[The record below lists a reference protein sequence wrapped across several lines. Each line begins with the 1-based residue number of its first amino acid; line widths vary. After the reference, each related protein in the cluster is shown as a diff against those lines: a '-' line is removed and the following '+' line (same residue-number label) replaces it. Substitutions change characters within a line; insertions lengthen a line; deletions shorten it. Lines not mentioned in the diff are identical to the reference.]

1 VPNPRSSM
9 RQVKEA
15 LRLRLVFGLSQRG
28 VALTCR
34 MSPTTVRTYWE
45 RAKAAGL
52 DTFALIDSLN
62 ERELEGHLF
71 KHDQVPARSAR
82 YTALH
87 ERFEAIHS
95 RMLNERISLIDV
107 WREDAATD
115 LPHYQYTRFA
125 SLYDMWRKQHHLAK
139 TSPRKRG
146 NISVKPEDVSMLQQW
161 RRSNDR
167 RKWEVAVAI
176 LELSNGTRLSNV
188 CHKIERSRRTIDIW
202 CKRYENSGISGLLI
216 PRTRKQSDSAIIA
229 VDVKKKRLVKLI
241 HEPPKTYGINRTSW
255 SLHTLADVY
264 QRLYNEYI
272 SASSVSA
279 YFQSIGY
286 KFKKARKVLT
296 SNDPSYR
303 AKLTNITS
311 VLSHLSPTEK
321 FFSIDEFGPCSVRI
335 RGGVALVPGDSV
347 RTIPQRQKSKGSLI
361 CTAALELSTNQVT
374 HFYSSKKNTSEM
386 IKLMDILL
394 EKYRGQEK
402 IFLSWDS
409 ASWHMSKAL
418 NKEVER
424 VNGECFRTIH
434 DTPLVELVPLP
445 ANAQFLN
452 VIESV
457 FSGMA
462 RAIIHNSDYE
472 SVDKCKEA
480 IDAYFSDRNSDFLKH
495 PKRAGNKIWGKERV
509 LATFK
514 EDNNCKDPDW
524 R

>member
-1 VPNPRSSM
+1 
-9 RQVKEA
+9 
-15 LRLRLVFGLSQRG
+15 
-28 VALTCR
+28 
-34 MSPTTVRTYWE
+34 
-45 RAKAAGL
+45 
-52 DTFALIDSLN
+52 
-62 ERELEGHLF
+62 
-71 KHDQVPARSAR
+71 
-82 YTALH
+82 
-87 ERFEAIHS
+87 
-95 RMLNERISLIDV
+95 
-107 WREDAATD
+107 
-115 LPHYQYTRFA
+115 
-125 SLYDMWRKQHHLAK
+125 
-139 TSPRKRG
+139 
-146 NISVKPEDVSMLQQW
+146 
-161 RRSNDR
+161 
-167 RKWEVAVAI
+167 
-176 LELSNGTRLSNV
+176 
-188 CHKIERSRRTIDIW
+188 
-202 CKRYENSGISGLLI
+202 
-216 PRTRKQSDSAIIA
+216 
-229 VDVKKKRLVKLI
+229 
-241 HEPPKTYGINRTSW
+241 
-255 SLHTLADVY
+255 
-264 QRLYNEYI
+264 
-272 SASSVSA
+272 
-279 YFQSIGY
+279 
-286 KFKKARKVLT
+286 
-296 SNDPSYR
+296 
-303 AKLTNITS
+303 
-311 VLSHLSPTEK
+311 
-321 FFSIDEFGPCSVRI
+321 
-335 RGGVALVPGDSV
+335 V

-386 IKLMDILL
+386 IKLMNILL

-418 NKEVER
+418 YKEVER

>member
-1 VPNPRSSM
+1 MPYPRSSM

-15 LRLRLVFGLSQRG
+15 LRLRLVSWLSQRRIA
-28 VALTCR
+28 VICR
-34 MSPTTVRTYWE
+34 MSPATVRAYCE

-52 DTFALIDSLN
+52 ETFARIAPLS
-62 ERELEGHLF
+62 EHELERHLF
-71 KHDQVPARSAR
+71 KYDQVPARSAR
-82 YTALH
+82 YKALH
-87 ERFEAIHS
+87 ERLEAIHS
-95 RMLNERISLIDV
+95 RMLKERITLIDV
-107 WREDAATD
+107 WREEAATD

-125 SLYDMWRKQHHLAK
+125 SLYDTWRKEHHLAK
-139 TSPRKRG
+139 SSHRKRG
-146 NISVKPEDVSMLQQW
+146 NISVRPEDISILQQW

-167 RKWEVAVAI
+167 RKWEIAVMI
-176 LELSNGTRLSNV
+176 LELSSGTSISNISQ
-188 CHKIERSRRTIDIW
+188 KIERSRRTIENW
-202 CKRYENSGISGLLI
+202 CERYESSGISGLPI
-216 PRTRKQSDSAIIA
+216 PRTRKQSASAIIA
-229 VDVKKKRLVKLI
+229 VDAKKKRLAKLI
-241 HEPPKTYGINRTSW
+241 HEPAKMYGINRTSW

-264 QRLYNEYI
+264 QRLYGEYI
-272 SASSVSA
+272 STSSISA
-279 YFQSIGY
+279 YFLSMGY
-286 KFKKARKVLT
+286 KFKRAKNVLT
-296 SNDPSYR
+296 SNDPSY
-303 AKLTNITS
+303 KDKITKITS
-311 VLSHLSPTEK
+311 ILSRLSPDES

-335 RGGVALVPGDSV
+335 RGGVALAPGNSL
-347 RTIPQRQKSKGSLI
+347 RTIPQRQKSKGSII

-386 IKLMDILL
+386 ITLMNILL
-394 EKYRGQEK
+394 DKYRDQEK
-402 IFLSWDS
+402 LFLSWDS

-418 NKEVER
+418 YKEVER

>member
-1 VPNPRSSM
+1 
-9 RQVKEA
+9 
-15 LRLRLVFGLSQRG
+15 
-28 VALTCR
+28 
-34 MSPTTVRTYWE
+34 
-45 RAKAAGL
+45 
-52 DTFALIDSLN
+52 
-62 ERELEGHLF
+62 
-71 KHDQVPARSAR
+71 
-82 YTALH
+82 
-87 ERFEAIHS
+87 
-95 RMLNERISLIDV
+95 
-107 WREDAATD
+107 
-115 LPHYQYTRFA
+115 
-125 SLYDMWRKQHHLAK
+125 
-139 TSPRKRG
+139 
-146 NISVKPEDVSMLQQW
+146 
-161 RRSNDR
+161 
-167 RKWEVAVAI
+167 
-176 LELSNGTRLSNV
+176 
-188 CHKIERSRRTIDIW
+188 
-202 CKRYENSGISGLLI
+202 
-216 PRTRKQSDSAIIA
+216 
-229 VDVKKKRLVKLI
+229 
-241 HEPPKTYGINRTSW
+241 
-255 SLHTLADVY
+255 LHTLADVY

-386 IKLMDILL
+386 IKLMNILL

-418 NKEVER
+418 YKEVER

>member
-1 VPNPRSSM
+1 
-9 RQVKEA
+9 
-15 LRLRLVFGLSQRG
+15 
-28 VALTCR
+28 
-34 MSPTTVRTYWE
+34 
-45 RAKAAGL
+45 
-52 DTFALIDSLN
+52 
-62 ERELEGHLF
+62 
-71 KHDQVPARSAR
+71 
-82 YTALH
+82 
-87 ERFEAIHS
+87 
-95 RMLNERISLIDV
+95 
-107 WREDAATD
+107 
-115 LPHYQYTRFA
+115 
-125 SLYDMWRKQHHLAK
+125 
-139 TSPRKRG
+139 
-146 NISVKPEDVSMLQQW
+146 MLQQW

-167 RKWEVAVAI
+167 RKWEIAVAI
-176 LELSNGTRLSNV
+176 LELSSGTRLSNV
-188 CHKIERSRRTIDIW
+188 CQKIERSRRTIDIW
-202 CKRYENSGISGLLI
+202 CKRYESSGISGLLI

-264 QRLYNEYI
+264 QRLHGEYI
-272 SASSVSA
+272 STSSVSA
-279 YFQSIGY
+279 YFRSIGY

-303 AKLTNITS
+303 DKLTNITS
-311 VLSHLSPTEK
+311 VLSHLSPNEK

-386 IKLMDILL
+386 IKLMNILL
-394 EKYRGQEK
+394 EKYRDQEK
-402 IFLSWDS
+402 LFLSWDS

-418 NKEVER
+418 YKEVER

-472 SVDKCKEA
+472 SVDKCKDA
-480 IDAYFSDRNSDFLKH
+480 IDTYFSDRNSDFLKH